1 MAASA
6 EELEVE
12 EFHEKAEEFQE
23 QLPTLDNRKVRMSYL
38 VKRKPA
44 AIYSLVRDVLDVLLC
59 IVYVVYMCSMII
71 FMAPRR
77 CSSSLD

>member
-1 MAASA
+1 MAASG

-23 QLPTLDNRKVRMSYL
+23 QLPPFDTRKARMSY
-38 VKRKPA
+38 PA
-44 AIYSLVRDVLDVLLC
+44 CEKETCRLVRDVLDMLLC
-59 IVYVVYMCSMII
+59 IVYVAYMCTTII
-71 FMAPRR
+71 FMATRR